1 MRTTIKHPLR
11 TAAALTSAAA
21 VLLLLVAGPASAHVD
36 PDPLA
41 IQTGSSATVAFGVEH
56 GCANSPTIEVDI
68 KFPDGY
74 TDIKAVDKQGWTT
87 KVDGNVVTFT
97 GGSLDSKT
105 ADHFDV
111 SVTAPAAAGD
121 TPVPVVQKCKVG
133 QINWIEIAKEG
144 EKEPE
149 HPAAP
154 LKVTA
159 GPPTA
164 DDLKPA
170 NDAASA
176 DAGAKSSN
184 SSSKAPWVIA
194 GIAAAVVAG
203 VGTVMIRRKRA
214 TESKTAV

>member
-1 MRTTIKHPLR
+1 MRSTIKHTVR
-11 TAAALTSAAA
+11 TAAALTSVAAA
-21 VLLLLVAGPASAHVD
+21 LFLLAGSASAHVD

-41 IQTGSSATVAFGVEH
+41 IQAGSSATVAFGVEH
-56 GCANSPTIEVDI
+56 GCADSPTIEVDI

-74 TDIKAVDKQGWTT
+74 AAIKPVDKQGWTT

-105 ADHFDV
+105 KDHFDV
-111 SVTAPAAAGD
+111 AVTAPAAAGL
-121 TPVPVVQKCKVG
+121 TPVPIVQKCKVG

-164 DDLKPA
+164 DDLKA
-170 NDAASA
+170 ADAAASA
-176 DAGAKSSN
+176 DAGSTKSS
-184 SSSKAPWVIA
+184 SSSKAPYVIS
-194 GIAAAVVAG
+194 GIAAAAVLAG
-203 VGTVMIRRKRA
+203 AGAIMFRRK
-214 TESKTAV
+214 KTVADKTSV